1 MDTVTAPPRGRGA
14 AVSATSQLVAKVAHF
29 GLNVVSTLAIIR
41 YLHPSGYGV
50 FVLVLTVATVVGL
63 IADYGLAK
71 LAVRE
76 TVAPDAVEGHV
87 LGTIV
92 GLRLGLALIAVA
104 LTQVV
109 LLVMGEP
116 PQVLLAGLIASLFYV
131 GDAVLSV
138 VVVAFQVRL
147 VQQYE
152 AAIRT
157 GAEALETAMVLGL
170 VALGAAL
177 PWLFVPPLVGV
188 LVGAAIALVLARRR
202 CDLRLHFRPELV
214 RHLVREALPLGP
226 ALVIGVLYL
235 KLDSLVVAVMRPER
249 DLGLYGSAYQPVEYL
264 FLASAVLVN
273 VAYPLLARAHGEGD
287 AAGVVT
293 LYRRGTEALVAATLI
308 VPVVAVFVATPL
320 VTSVYGADYADAA
333 APFQVLCVCLVLMT
347 VNAWQSLVLLSGGFQ
362 SLTLRYNAAALVLSV
377 VLCVPLVHVFGMMGA
392 AFAALGTGAFVLVAS
407 TALVH
412 RRMGVGLALRPL
424 ARIGAAA
431 GVSIL
436 VLLAMQRTGAP
447 WFLLPV
453 AAGVVYLGVLVRA
466 GFARSLREALT

>member
-1 MDTVTAPPRGRGA
+1 M
-14 AVSATSQLVAKVAHF
+14 AVSTTSQLVAKLAHF

-41 YLHPSGYGV
+41 YLHPSGYGI

-63 IADYGLAK
+63 LADYGLAK

-76 TVAPDAVEGHV
+76 VVAPGAQEGEV

-92 GLRLGLALIAVA
+92 GLRLVLAVVAVV

-109 LLVMGEP
+109 LLVLGQP
-116 PQVLLAGLIASLFYV
+116 PQVLLAGLLASLFYL

-170 VALGAAL
+170 VAAGAAL
-177 PWLFVPPLVGV
+177 PWLFLPPLVGV
-188 LVGAAIALVLARRR
+188 LVGSAVAYALARRR
-202 CDLRLHFRPELV
+202 FGLALRFRSGLV
-214 RHLVREALPLGP
+214 RGLVREALPLGP

-264 FLASAVLVN
+264 FLASAVVIN
-273 VAYPLLARAHGEGD
+273 VIYPLLARAHGAGD
-287 AAGVVT
+287 VDGSTA
-293 LYRRGTEALVAATLI
+293 LYRRGTEVLIAATLI
-308 VPVVAVFVATPL
+308 VPVVAIFVATPL
-320 VTSVYGADYADAA
+320 ITTVYGADYADAA
-333 APFQVLCVCLVLMT
+333 LPFQVLAACLVLMT

-362 SLTLRYNAAALVLSV
+362 ALTLRYNAAALVFSLA
-377 VLCVPLVHVFGMMGA
+377 LCVPLVHVLGMRGA
-392 AFAALGTGAFVLVAS
+392 AFAALGTGIFVLVAS

-412 RRMGVGLALRPL
+412 RRMGFGLVSGPL
-424 ARIGAAA
+424 AGIATAA
-431 GVSIL
+431 GVTVL
-436 VLLAMQRTGAP
+436 VLLGLQRIGAP

-453 AAGVVYLGVLVRA
+453 AAAVVYLAVLVKA
-466 GFARSLREALT
+466 GFARSLREALA